1 MRCRSHDLLPTK
13 ETRCPKPRLERTH
26 KFAVS
31 VKGLTDEQAAQLH
44 YLISNCADAFT
55 YGDASRYDTASNVPL
70 KVLRAEYPDSP
81 WVSARKK
88 DRIDIIS

>member
-1 MRCRSHDLLPTK
+1 MPQAK
-13 ETRCPKPRLERTH
+13 TRKTH

-31 VKGLTDEQAAQLH
+31 VKGLTDERAAQLH

-81 WVSARKK
+81 WVSASMK
-88 DRIDIIS
+88 DRINIIS

>member
-1 MRCRSHDLLPTK
+1 MPRST
-13 ETRCPKPRLERTH
+13 TRKTH
-26 KFAVS
+26 KFALS

-44 YLISNCADAFT
+44 YLLANCADAFT
-55 YGDASRYDTASNVPL
+55 FGDPARYDTASNVPL

-81 WVSARKK
+81 WVSATKK